1 MRIDVHAH
9 YFSGEYLDLLD
20 RSGGVESTTSP
31 GRRCLWP
38 SPNDDVAARFDAM
51 DRAGITLQILSISGV
66 APYFHDRDA
75 AIAGARLAND
85 TYAELVRAHPGRF
98 AAFATLPMPHVDAAL
113 DELRRAL
120 DELGAIGVTLS
131 TSVLG
136 KSLGDP
142 HFTPIFEELN
152 RRCAVLFIHPA
163 GVACHSPDIMSSG
176 LQWPLG
182 APFEDTL
189 CAIQL
194 IQAGFP
200 TRYPQMRTILPHL
213 GGTLP
218 MLVHRLDELSR
229 RHVSIEL
236 NMYDAVRHF
245 YYDTVNGFP
254 PALRLACDAFGTD
267 RILFGTDYPFWRD
280 EAHQLAMT
288 YLHEIGLDDHEKHA
302 IFEGNAR
309 NLFGHLL
316 PIAAMEAAR

>member
-38 SPNDDVAARFDAM
+38 SPARDIEARFAAM
-51 DRAGITLQILSISGV
+51 DRAGVTLQILSISGV
-66 APYFHDRDA
+66 APYFADKAVAVA
-75 AIAGARLAND
+75 AARLAND
-85 TYAELVRAHPGRF
+85 NYAELVRAHPGRF
-98 AAFATLPMPHVDAAL
+98 AAFATVPMPHVDAAL
-113 DELRRAL
+113 TELRRAL
-120 DELGAIGVTLS
+120 DELGAVGVTLS

-136 KSLGDP
+136 KSLADP
-142 HFTPIFEELN
+142 AFAPIFEELN
-152 RRCAVLFIHPA
+152 RRRSVLFIHPA

-200 TRYPQMRTILPHL
+200 HKYPHMKTILPHL

-218 MLVHRLDELSR
+218 MLVHRLDELAR
-229 RHVSIEL
+229 RHVDIEL
-236 NMYDAVRHF
+236 NMYDAVKHF
-245 YYDTVNGFP
+245 WYDTVNGFP

-280 EAHQLAMT
+280 EAHQLATT
-288 YLHEIGLDDHEKHA
+288 YIDEIGLSGAEKAA
-302 IFEGNAR
+302 IFAGNAR
-309 NLFGHLL
+309 GIFGDALL
-316 PIAAMEAAR
+316 PVRTSA

>member
-38 SPNDDVAARFDAM
+38 SPAEDVAVRFEAM
-51 DRAGITLQILSISGV
+51 DRAGVTLQILSISGV
-66 APYFHDRDA
+66 APYFTDRSA
-75 AIAGARLAND
+75 AVAGARLAND
-85 TYAELVRAHPGRF
+85 NYAGLVRAHPGRF

-113 DELRRAL
+113 GELRRAL
-120 DELGAIGVTLS
+120 DELGAVGVTLS

-136 KSLGDP
+136 TSLGDP
-142 HFTPIFEELN
+142 AFAPIFEELN
-152 RRCAVLFIHPA
+152 RRRSVLFIHPA

-200 TRYPQMRTILPHL
+200 LKYPHMKTILPHL

-229 RHVSIEL
+229 RHVNIEL
-236 NMYDAVRHF
+236 NMYDAVKHF
-245 YYDTVNGFP
+245 WYDTVNGFP

-267 RILFGTDYPFWRD
+267 RILFGTDYPFWRED
-280 EAHQLAMT
+280 AHQLAMT
-288 YLHEIGLDDHEKHA
+288 YINEIGLSAAEKES
-302 IFEGNAR
+302 IFMNNAR
-309 NLFGHLL
+309 GIFGDALPLL
-316 PIAAMEAAR
+316 RAAS